1 MKKPALLFLAVC
13 TAGALSASAADV
25 KENWETH
32 CTKCHGADGT
42 GKTKMGEKLKVK
54 DYTDAKVQA
63 EMKDEA
69 MLKAIKGG
77 KREGDSIRMKAFGEL
92 LNDDEIKALVKRI
105 RCFKK

>member
-1 MKKPALLFLAVC
+1 M
-13 TAGALSASAADV
+13 SASAADV

-32 CTKCHGADGT
+32 CMKCHAANGD

-77 KREGDSIRMKAFGEL
+77 KKDGDSIRMKAFGEL

-105 RCFKK
+105 RSFKK